1 MEAFYSD
8 DSGTLFQGDSIKVL
22 LDLPKHYVNSCIT
35 SPPYWALRDYHSD
48 GQLGQETKFSEYIEK
63 LCTYFDAVYDVL
75 VPEGTLWVNLGDT
88 YYGSNKG
95 QGGKSVKQDSN
106 KGSRFVV
113 NKNNKGSQLD
123 NAQKFKSSELPSKS
137 LCLIPPRF
145 AIAMQERGW
154 ILRNDIIWHK
164 PNKFPESAKDR
175 FTHDYEHLFMFSK
188 QSKYYFEQQLEPYKE
203 SSKKRYQS
211 GWNGAVDKGVSWT
224 GISQYLGT
232 DKAKARAE
240 KGRNKRSVWSI
251 NTESVKG
258 LNHFAKFPRELIR
271 APILAS
277 APENGIVLDIF
288 FGSGTTGI
296 VAEELNRKWV
306 GIDISEEYCKM
317 AIGRIK
323 EWRDK

>member
-1 MEAFYSD
+1 MVEAFYSD
-8 DSGTLFQGDSIKVL
+8 DRGTLFQEDSIKVL
-22 LDLPKHYVNSCIT
+22 QDLPKHYVNSCIT

-88 YYGSNKG
+88 YFSTTKGS
-95 QGGKSVKQDSN
+95 GGKSKKQDSN
-106 KGSRFVV
+106 YGSRFT
-113 NKNNKGSQLD
+113 
-123 NAQKFKSSELPSKS
+123 QKTRIVPELPNKS
-137 LCLIPPRF
+137 LCLIPERF

-164 PNKFPESAKDR
+164 PNKMPESATDR

-224 GISQYLGT
+224 GISSYLGT

-271 APILAS
+271 TPILAS
-277 APENGIVLDIF
+277 TPENGIVLDIF

-323 EWRDK
+323 EWRNK